1 MPLSTKAGRTIK
13 VKMDRVLCEIEDV
26 YSDETRAMFIG
37 IRRVLFFTRCNA
49 RTFLLVINSSK

>member
-37 IRRVLFFTRCNA
+37 IRRVLFFYPLQ
-49 RTFLLVINSSK
+49 RTDIFTSN